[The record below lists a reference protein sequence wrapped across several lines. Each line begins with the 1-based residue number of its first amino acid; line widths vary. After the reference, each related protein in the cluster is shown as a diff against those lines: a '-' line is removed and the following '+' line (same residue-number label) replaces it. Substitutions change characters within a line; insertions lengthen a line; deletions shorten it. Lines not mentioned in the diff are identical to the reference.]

1 MIETIAIISGAAI
14 GLAGVIYAGYTK
26 SRCVKLDRNT
36 LLQNDE
42 LAKKNAELSEMNFA
56 LAQENAEKL
65 NSKEKISQELHDLSK
80 QRSFQVEQLNQL
92 LQQKQIIEVGIENK
106 QAQMRDLTQNID
118 ALSSSSKAAAR
129 ASFEQYCESLE
140 AEYKLKEK
148 EFDEEVATLDLLYD
162 SRFEELIARE
172 KGLLEEQHKDL
183 DILRDL
189 FFKKQETMS
198 RELRE
203 EETAMRADLASIR
216 EELEKIRATRAAAME
231 ALLRE
236 EEIKNQ
242 ATFYTLQINEADMRD
257 IAYLRSIEFNL
268 REARP
273 LRMLIWTT
281 FYRDRFNDLAA
292 RVGAVGACG
301 IYKLTHI
308 ESGIAYVGQARDIK
322 ARWSEHIK
330 CSLGIDTPVTSALYQ
345 FTREKGI
352 ENFTFEILEKCPAS
366 ELNEKEKFYIELY
379 QTYDFGLNKNRGVSK

>member
-1 MIETIAIISGAAI
+1 
-14 GLAGVIYAGYTK
+14 
-26 SRCVKLDRNT
+26 
-36 LLQNDE
+36 
-42 LAKKNAELSEMNFA
+42 
-56 LAQENAEKL
+56 
-65 NSKEKISQELHDLSK
+65 
-80 QRSFQVEQLNQL
+80 
-92 LQQKQIIEVGIENK
+92 
-106 QAQMRDLTQNID
+106 MRDLTQNID

-148 EFDEEVATLDLLYD
+148 EFDEEVSTLELLYD
-162 SRFEELIARE
+162 DRLQELIARE
-172 KGLLEEQHKDL
+172 KGLLKEQHKDL
-183 DILRDL
+183 DALQNL
-189 FFKKQETMS
+189 FFKKQEAMS
-198 RELRE
+198 KELRE
-203 EETAMRADLASIR
+203 EENAMRADLALIR
-216 EELEKIRATRAAAME
+216 EELEKIRATKAAAME
-231 ALLRE
+231 AQLRE

-292 RVGAVGACG
+292 RIGATGACG

-308 ESGIAYVGQARDIK
+308 ESGISYVGQARDIK

-366 ELNEKEKFYIELY
+366 ELNEKEKFYIDLY
-379 QTYDFGLNKNRGVSK
+379 QTYDYGLNKTRGNK